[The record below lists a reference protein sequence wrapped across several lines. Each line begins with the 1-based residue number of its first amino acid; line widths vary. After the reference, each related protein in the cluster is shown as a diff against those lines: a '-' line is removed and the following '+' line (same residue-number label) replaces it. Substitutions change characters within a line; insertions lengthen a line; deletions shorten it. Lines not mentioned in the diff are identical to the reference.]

1 MAAFDDIVREVKDQV
16 DIVTVVSRYV
26 NLKKRGKNYIGLCP
40 FHSEKTPSFTVSPDK
55 DFYHCFGCGKGGDVL
70 GFVMEMEGID
80 FSGALRMLA
89 EEVGVKIPERSFKRT
104 RKSPYE
110 DLYEINRVAMEFYNR
125 ILMESEEGAG
135 ALAYL
140 EERGIDRETIKSFDI
155 GYASEG
161 WDSLIKHV
169 QKKGLETELLI
180 RSGLAVKKGEGE
192 YDYFRQRILFPIKD
206 NRGRLAGFA
215 GREFG
220 GTSPKYLNSPDTPI
234 FTKRK
239 ILYGYHAA
247 RSQIRST
254 GEVLIV
260 EGYTDLI
267 RLFQH
272 GLTNVVAPMGTAL
285 AEYQAAL
292 LSRVARTA
300 ILVYD
305 RDEAGLK
312 ATFRAGDIFLKNGIG
327 VKVVQLPEGEDPDS
341 FVLRKGIKAFDKAI
355 KKAQDVFDLKILILK
370 EKGMLESV
378 DDKRIS
384 AEHLLKTLEV
394 TKDEVI
400 RDIYLG
406 KASDSL
412 GIDRRVLEGRLEGAR
427 ISRRVNKKRLGE
439 NEKSELQKLE
449 GFVERYLIQLMLMG
463 DEFVNR
469 LIESLTSEDFSDPL
483 FRKAFDE
490 LSKLSESSGVLSLDR
505 VMETVSDDLKPMIS
519 ELYIATDEVTDP
531 SKILQDCL
539 RKIEARKV
547 KSEMNKIEERLSQ
560 LEKGDDNLAIKYYDL
575 KKRLVSLQSDSFPVD
590 YERLGGV
597 SDM

>member
-1 MAAFDDIVREVKDQV
+1 LTEFDDIVREVKDQV

-26 NLKKRGKNYIGLCP
+26 SLKKRGKNYIGLCP

-80 FSGALRMLA
+80 FPGALKTLA
-89 EEVGVKIPERSFKRT
+89 EEVGVKIPERSFQRT
-104 RKSPYE
+104 RRSPYE
-110 DLYEINRVAMEFYNR
+110 DLYEINRVAMEFYHR
-125 ILMESEEGAG
+125 TLMESEEGAG

-155 GYASEG
+155 GYALDG

-169 QKKGLETELLI
+169 QKKGLQTELLI
-180 RSGLAVKKGEGE
+180 RSGLAVKKREGE

-220 GTSPKYLNSPDTPI
+220 GTSPKYLNSPDTPV

-239 ILYGYHAA
+239 ILYGYHSA

-267 RLFQH
+267 TLFQH
-272 GLTNVVAPMGTAL
+272 GRTNVVAPMGTAL
-285 AEYQAAL
+285 TEYQATL

-305 RDEAGLK
+305 RDKAGLK
-312 ATFRAGDIFLKNGIG
+312 ATFRAGDIFLKKGIG

-341 FVLRKGIKAFDKAI
+341 FVLRKGIKSFDKEI
-355 KKAQDVFDLKILILK
+355 KNAQDVFDLKILILK
-370 EKGMLESV
+370 EKGMFGSV

-384 AEHLLKTLEV
+384 ADHLLKTLEV

-412 GIDRRVLEGRLEGAR
+412 GIDRRVLENRLEDVKVTQ
-427 ISRRVNKKRLGE
+427 RVKRKGLE
-439 NEKSELQKLE
+439 EIEKSGLQKIE
-449 GFVERYLIQLMLMG
+449 GFVERYLIQMMLMG

-469 LIESLTSEDFSDPL
+469 LIESLTSEDFTNPL
-483 FRKAFDE
+483 LEFR
-490 LSKLSESSGVLSLDR
+490 
-505 VMETVSDDLKPMIS
+505 
-519 ELYIATDEVTDP
+519 
-531 SKILQDCL
+531 
-539 RKIEARKV
+539 
-547 KSEMNKIEERLSQ
+547 
-560 LEKGDDNLAIKYYDL
+560 
-575 KKRLVSLQSDSFPVD
+575 
-590 YERLGGV
+590 
-597 SDM
+597 